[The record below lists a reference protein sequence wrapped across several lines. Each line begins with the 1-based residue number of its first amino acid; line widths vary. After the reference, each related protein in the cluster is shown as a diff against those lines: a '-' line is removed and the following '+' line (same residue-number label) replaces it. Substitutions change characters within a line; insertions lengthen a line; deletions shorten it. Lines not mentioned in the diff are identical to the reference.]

1 MTNFEKC
8 HNDCQV
14 ADLYQ
19 FLRKVMEKHDWDINV
34 AYRIV
39 DEYDKLK
46 PLADVDLDMLV
57 ALLSFP
63 ENSGR
68 LLTSIIMPEKRGF
81 RQRI

>member
-1 MTNFEKC
+1 M
-8 HNDCQV
+8 
-14 ADLYQ
+14 
-19 FLRKVMEKHDWDINV
+19 

-81 RQRI
+81 QQRI